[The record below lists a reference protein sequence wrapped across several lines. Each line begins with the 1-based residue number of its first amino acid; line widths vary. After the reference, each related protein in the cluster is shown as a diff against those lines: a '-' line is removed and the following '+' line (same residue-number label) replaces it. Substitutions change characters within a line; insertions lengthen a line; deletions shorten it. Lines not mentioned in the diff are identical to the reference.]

1 MTPRQEALLLI
12 NAIEADRRLWDKI
25 ADSEEKIETIRNGF
39 LTDEQKKSLTSRTYK
54 RLVYLVHSQ
63 WAEKERYRCESVGV
77 QLLFMGESGYPKKLE
92 KMENAPLVLYVRG
105 NYSFKKPILSVVG
118 TRRSTYY
125 GQQVA
130 RALGRVAA
138 DKNWTLLSGGALGID
153 GAAHSGSL
161 DAGGETAVVLAH
173 GLDHVYPKQH
183 EELFRNI
190 LSSGALVT
198 EYGLGISAK
207 PWHFPKRNRIIAGL
221 ADKIVIVEAPKRSGA
236 IVTAQIALDIGR
248 EIWVVPGRIDEKICS
263 GSNKLLYDGAH
274 PLVDLADFAETLSPI
289 TQLHLLNSKKEKSKS
304 LCPNISEKEQKILNL
319 IQNHGDQ
326 TVDNLTAQGKMTA
339 ADVISCVSHL
349 SALDLIY
356 SSGPGRFRASIE
368 SK

>member
-1 MTPRQEALLLI
+1 M
-12 NAIEADRRLWDKI
+12 
-25 ADSEEKIETIRNGF
+25 
-39 LTDEQKKSLTSRTYK
+39 
-54 RLVYLVHSQ
+54 
-63 WAEKERYRCESVGV
+63 
-77 QLLFMGESGYPKKLE
+77 
-92 KMENAPLVLYVRG
+92 
-105 NYSFKKPILSVVG
+105 
-118 TRRSTYY
+118 
-125 GQQVA
+125 
-130 RALGRVAA
+130 
-138 DKNWTLLSGGALGID
+138 
-153 GAAHSGSL
+153 
-161 DAGGETAVVLAH
+161 
-173 GLDHVYPKQH
+173 
-183 EELFRNI
+183 
-190 LSSGALVT
+190 
-198 EYGLGISAK
+198 
-207 PWHFPKRNRIIAGL
+207 
-221 ADKIVIVEAPKRSGA
+221 
-236 IVTAQIALDIGR
+236 DIGR